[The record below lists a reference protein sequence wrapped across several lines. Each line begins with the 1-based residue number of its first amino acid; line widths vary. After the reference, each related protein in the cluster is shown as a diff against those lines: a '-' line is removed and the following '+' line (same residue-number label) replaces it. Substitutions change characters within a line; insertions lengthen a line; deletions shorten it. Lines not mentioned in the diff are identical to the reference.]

1 MYNCPHETTP
11 DRALTPMSAPG
22 IAPYRSGQRAG
33 RDAFAQVLR
42 AEWTK
47 FRTVRG
53 WVAGLA
59 TAALL
64 VVLFA
69 VLAGIS
75 SDQRGRPA
83 VPIGPGGEPV
93 TDSFYFVHRPLA
105 GNGSITVS
113 VAALSE
119 NLPRSLQPVIVP
131 WAKAG
136 LIIKQ
141 STRQGS
147 PYAAIMVTSSH
158 GVRMQY
164 DYVNDTPGLRGPVS
178 ARSARWLRLDRS
190 GDAVTGYDS
199 ADGTHWTRVG
209 TVHVAG
215 LGPAVQGG
223 LFVASPDPVQGM
235 GTATSVATAVFGGLA
250 IQGNWLGDDWAGD
263 QVGAESS
270 GSGGHPAFDPGTF
283 SQAGGAF
290 TVTGTGDIAPA
301 VRESLGG
308 AGVVG
313 DILFGTFPALVAMIV
328 VGTRFITAEYA
339 GHMIRV
345 TLAAS
350 PRRGR
355 VLAAKAIVL
364 GVVTFAAGL
373 GAAAVAAPL
382 GERLA
387 RAHGVYLF
395 PVTSPVLLRVEAGT
409 AALLATAS
417 ILALAVG
424 TMFRRSAGAVTTV
437 FAAIVLPYILVAQIP
452 FIPASV
458 SDWLTRVTPA
468 AAFAVQQ
475 TLVPYHQVT
484 SIYAPY
490 NGYYPLAPWAGFAV
504 LAGYAV
510 AALAVA
516 AVLLRSRDA

>member
-1 MYNCPHETTP
+1 M
-11 DRALTPMSAPG
+11 AA
-22 IAPYRSGQRAG
+22 
-33 RDAFAQVLR
+33 
-42 AEWTK
+42 
-47 FRTVRG
+47 
-53 WVAGLA
+53 
-59 TAALL
+59 AALM
-64 VVLFA
+64 VVLVA
-69 VLAGIS
+69 LLAGVS
-75 SDQRGRPA
+75 SVQHGRPA
-83 VPIGPGGEPV
+83 VPVGPGGEPV
-93 TDSFYFVHRPLA
+93 TDSFYFVHQPLA

-113 VAALSE
+113 VSALSDSIPSG
-119 NLPRSLQPVIVP
+119 LTGLRPGIVP

-164 DYVNDTPGLRGPVS
+164 NYINDAAGLPGPVS
-178 ARSARWLRLDRS
+178 TAHVRWLRLDRS

-199 ADGTHWTRVG
+199 ADGTHWAKVS
-209 TVHVAG
+209 TVHVDG
-215 LGPAVQGG
+215 LGSAVQGG
-223 LFVASPDPVQGM
+223 LFVASPPPVHGM
-235 GTATSVATAVFGGLA
+235 GTGISMATAVFGDLR
-250 IQGNWLGDDWAGD
+250 IQGDWLGGHWTGD
-263 QVGAESS
+263 QVGPESPSFSGYPRNTS
-270 GSGGHPAFDPGTF
+270 GSVTESDG
-283 SQAGGAF
+283 SF
-290 TVTGTGDIAPA
+290 TVTGAGDIAPA
-301 VRESLGG
+301 VRATLPTGG
-308 AGVVG
+308 VIG
-313 DILFGTFPALVAMIV
+313 DILTGTFAALIAVIV
-328 VGTRFITAEYA
+328 VGTLFITAEYREKL
-339 GHMIRV
+339 IYV

-364 GVVTFAAGL
+364 AAVTFVAGL
-373 GAAAVAAPL
+373 AGAVVAVPL

-387 RAHGVYLF
+387 RANGVYLF
-395 PVTSPVLLRVEAGT
+395 PVTSSALLRVELGT

-424 TMFRRSAGAVTTV
+424 TMIRRSAGAVTTV
-437 FAAIVLPYILVAQIP
+437 IAAIVLPYILVAIP

-484 SIYAPY
+484 SIYTPY

-504 LAGYAV
+504 LAGYAM
-510 AALAVA
+510 ASLAVA
-516 AVLLRSRDA
+516 AVLLRRRDA

>member
-1 MYNCPHETTP
+1 VTP
-11 DRALTPMSAPG
+11 TLT
-22 IAPYRSGQRAG
+22 PYRSAQRAG
-33 RDAFAQVLR
+33 RDGFPQLLH

-53 WVAGLA
+53 WVIGMVA
-59 TAALL
+59 AALL

-69 VLAGIS
+69 LLAGAS
-75 SDQRGRPA
+75 SVQHDLPA

-93 TDSFYFVHRPLA
+93 TDSFYFVHQPLA

-113 VAALSE
+113 VSALRE
-119 NLPRSLQPVIVP
+119 NSPRDLQPAIVP

-136 LIIKQ
+136 LIIKE

-164 DYVNDTPGLRGPVS
+164 DYVNDTAGLPGPVS
-178 ARSARWLRLDRS
+178 AASVRWLRLDRS

-199 ADGTHWTRVG
+199 ADGTHWTEVG

-223 LFVASPDPVQGM
+223 LFVASPDSVQGI
-235 GTATSVATAVFGGLA
+235 GTATSVATAVFGDLR
-250 IQGNWLGDDWAGD
+250 IQGSWLGGNWTGD
-263 QVGAESS
+263 QVGAEPSS
-270 GSGGHPAFDPGTF
+270 SNGHPAFAPGTF
-283 SQAGGAF
+283 TESGGTF
-290 TVTGTGDIAPA
+290 TVTSTGDIAPA
-301 VRESLGG
+301 VRETLPGGG
-308 AGVVG
+308 AIDV
-313 DILFGTFPALVAMIV
+313 ILTGTFAALIAVIV
-328 VGTRFITAEYA
+328 VGTRFITAEYRDD
-339 GHMIRV
+339 MIRI

-373 GAAAVAAPL
+373 AGAVVAVPL

-387 RAHGVYLF
+387 RANGVYLF
-395 PVTSPVLLRVEAGT
+395 PVTFPVLLRAEAGS
-409 AALLATAS
+409 AALLAAAS

-437 FAAIVLPYILVAQIP
+437 VTAIVLPYILVAQIP
-452 FIPASV
+452 FTPASV
-458 SDWLTRVTPA
+458 TNWLTRVTPA

-475 TLVPYHQVT
+475 TVVPYHQVT

-490 NGYYPLAPWAGFAV
+490 NGYYPLAPWAGLAV

-510 AALAVA
+510 LALAVA
-516 AVLLRSRDA
+516 AVLLRRRDA